1 METILRM
8 MERKYGKARRIWVL
22 ERAIVSEENLAAIR
36 KRGGHHLGGGHRVTG

>member
-22 ERAIVSEENLAAIR
+22 ERMATIW
-36 KRGGHHLGGGHRVTG
+36 GGHRVTR